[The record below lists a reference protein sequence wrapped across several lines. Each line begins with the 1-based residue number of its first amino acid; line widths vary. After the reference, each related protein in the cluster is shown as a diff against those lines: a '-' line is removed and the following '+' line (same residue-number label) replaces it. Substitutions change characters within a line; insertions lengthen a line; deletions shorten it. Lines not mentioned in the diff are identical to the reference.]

1 MKFTVPT
8 RAVAR
13 ILGRGGASINE
24 IKDLTGAIID
34 IDKLTDDPS
43 ITNVSVRGTKEAI
56 NDAKAQI
63 LEIANSVGEETT
75 VNLIIDNKWH
85 RNLIGAGGQGLRELI
100 TRCGG
105 PTDSKAQ
112 AGLVRL

>member
-1 MKFTVPT
+1 M
-8 RAVAR
+8 
-13 ILGRGGASINE
+13 
-24 IKDLTGAIID
+24 
-34 IDKLTDDPS
+34 
-43 ITNVSVRGTKEAI
+43 
-56 NDAKAQI
+56 
-63 LEIANSVGEETT
+63 EIANSVGEETT
-75 VNLIIDNKWH
+75 VTLTIETKWH